1 MVNHPARHAEEKAL
15 PTCKFATWYP
25 GKTCVLSHFFAI
37 IPGIQRE
44 TSVKRATILNDLR
57 IYR

>member
-1 MVNHPARHAEEKAL
+1 MVNHPAWHAEGKAL
-15 PTCKFATWYP
+15 PACKFARNRP

-37 IPGIQRE
+37 IPGIQRK

>member
-1 MVNHPARHAEEKAL
+1 MVNHPARRAEEKA
-15 PTCKFATWYP
+15 PSGVKFATFCP

-37 IPGIQRE
+37 IPGIDTRS
-44 TSVKRATILNDLR
+44 SVKRATILNDLR